1 MQTASGELNWN
12 LLEGY
17 LSPAFL
23 NNLRQ
28 KVCRLEGKVRVGFT
42 GEKSR
47 IVASENSS
55 DVYFVSFTG
64 DAQFSCTCTTFKT
77 FQLCSHT
84 LASAKDTGDFNN
96 FINLVVRNKTK
107 RVTPACFSGGCQNA
121 GKKPNENT
129 RKRKNTSDLV
139 PAGERKTLKETL
151 EDVDADEQV

>member
-1 MQTASGELNWN
+1 MVKAIANIELKCDSVPISEFGNSSEIPMQTASGELNWN

-77 FQLCSHT
+77 LNIS
-84 LASAKDTGDFNN
+84 
-96 FINLVVRNKTK
+96 
-107 RVTPACFSGGCQNA
+107 
-121 GKKPNENT
+121 
-129 RKRKNTSDLV
+129 
-139 PAGERKTLKETL
+139 
-151 EDVDADEQV
+151 